1 MKTLEM
7 MKILKND
14 TEKDKEKEEII
25 LRVYDE
31 NTNQEELDN
40 LWISFH
46 SDQEIEGKNEIDS
59 SYMEQ
64 NVGELEPG

>member
-7 MKILKND
+7 MKILKNN
-14 TEKDKEKEEII
+14 TEKDKEAII
-25 LRVYDE
+25 LQVYDE

-64 NVGELEPG
+64 NAGELEPG